1 MEDRQ
6 EGMTL
11 EIEQKIRRSILQQ
24 VDLSRDISDQEII
37 AMIQREICQMD
48 ECKSMVIEQRLVLQ
62 NRIFNSLRKLDV
74 LQDLLEDDAITEIM
88 INGYDHI
95 FVEREGHIYETHQQ
109 FSSKEKLDDIV
120 QQIVAS
126 NNRIVNEAVPIV
138 DTRLA
143 DGSRVNIVLP
153 PASVDGSIISIR
165 KFPKEAM
172 TMQRL
177 IELHSLS
184 EEVSEF
190 LQQLVIA
197 GYNVF
202 ISGGTGSG
210 KTTFLN
216 ALTEYIPDDQ
226 RVITIE
232 DSAELQLQG
241 VKNLVRLEARNSNL
255 EGMLEIT
262 IRDLVRTSLRMR
274 PDRIIVGECRG
285 AEALEVLQAANTGHD
300 GGISTGHGNSPQDM
314 LSRLETMVLMA
325 GMELPVNAIRKQIAS
340 GIDILIHLGRLRDK
354 SRKVL
359 NISEVVGMH
368 DGEVELQTL
377 YEFVPQEEYKSRVRG
392 IWKQRN
398 PLEHTGKLVRAG
410 IKIS

>member
-6 EGMTL
+6 EGMTI

-285 AEALEVLQAANTGHD
+285 AEALEVLQAANTGH
-300 GGISTGHGNSPQDM
+300 
-314 LSRLETMVLMA
+314 
-325 GMELPVNAIRKQIAS
+325 
-340 GIDILIHLGRLRDK
+340 LGFR
-354 SRKVL
+354 S
-359 NISEVVGMH
+359 
-368 DGEVELQTL
+368 
-377 YEFVPQEEYKSRVRG
+377 
-392 IWKQRN
+392 
-398 PLEHTGKLVRAG
+398 
-410 IKIS
+410 